1 MTLNIIFEDNHII
14 VVEKPAGVLSQAGSL
29 DLDDMLT
36 EIKSYIKNIYQK
48 PGNVF
53 LGLVHRLD
61 TNVGGVMVF
70 AKTSKAASRLSQ
82 DIRNLDFDKKYL
94 AVVNGVLETGK
105 TIELIDYMIKDEVNK
120 TAIFTD
126 SKKGKKSVLRFKVL
140 DNIDEQSLIDIELE
154 TGRFHQIR
162 AQLAKF
168 GHPIYND
175 GKYGEYDK
183 GFGLGL
189 FAYEISFNHPT
200 LKNRV
205 KYQLMPKTGIFSKF
219 QQSINSLEANK

>member
-1 MTLNIIFEDNHII
+1 
-14 VVEKPAGVLSQAGSL
+14 
-29 DLDDMLT
+29 
-36 EIKSYIKNIYQK
+36 
-48 PGNVF
+48 
-53 LGLVHRLD
+53 
-61 TNVGGVMVF
+61 
-70 AKTSKAASRLSQ
+70 
-82 DIRNLDFDKKYL
+82 
-94 AVVNGVLETGK
+94 
-105 TIELIDYMIKDEVNK
+105 MIKDEVNK